1 MKPEE
6 QSRQLVENMKKWIEE
21 KNGTDIKVLDIHGVS
36 SLGDYFVIA
45 SGSSDRQVGA
55 IADNI
60 QDKASE
66 MGIEPKNVEGLRTG
80 RWILLDYYDVIAHI
94 FHEDDRAY
102 YTLER
107 LWKDSTE
114 VEL

>member
-1 MKPEE
+1 
-6 QSRQLVENMKKWIEE
+6 
-21 KNGTDIKVLDIHGVS
+21 
-36 SLGDYFVIA
+36 
-45 SGSSDRQVGA
+45 
-55 IADNI
+55 
-60 QDKASE
+60 

-102 YTLER
+102 YNLER